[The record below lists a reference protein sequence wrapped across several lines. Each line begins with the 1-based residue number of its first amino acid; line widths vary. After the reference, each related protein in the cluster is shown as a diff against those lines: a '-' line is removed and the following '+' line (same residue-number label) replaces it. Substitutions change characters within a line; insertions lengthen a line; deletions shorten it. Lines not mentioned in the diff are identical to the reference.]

1 MIYKMAE
8 EKENLTEAAEE
19 TAKEAENPAEEA
31 APEEQTAPEEETAAP
46 AEEAPEPSAEEKLAA
61 EIESLKKELADEKEK
76 YLRLDAEYYN
86 YRTRSLKEKQDAYD
100 NALMKTV
107 TEVLSVIDNFERA
120 ACADCSDENYKKGVD
135 MIFRQ
140 YLAILEKLGVSEI
153 PAEGQPFD
161 PNLHNAVSSC
171 EDENL
176 GENTVAA
183 VLQKG
188 YALGKKVIRHA
199 MVTVANP

>member
-1 MIYKMAE
+1 MTEEVKDPSQQTSEAE
-8 EKENLTEAAEE
+8 ESMKNAAEAAETDAAADVATETEAA
-19 TAKEAENPAEEA
+19 
-31 APEEQTAPEEETAAP
+31 
-46 AEEAPEPSAEEKLAA
+46 AA
-61 EIESLKKELADEKEK
+61 EADKTAELQQKIEALEKELADEKEK

-100 NALMKTV
+100 NALTKAV

-120 ACADCSDENYKKGVD
+120 LTAECADANFKKGVE

-140 YLAILEKLGVSEI
+140 YTAILEKLGVKEI
-153 PAEGQPFD
+153 EAEGKPFD
-161 PNLHNAVSSC
+161 PNVHNAVSQIT
-171 EDENL
+171 DENL

-188 YALGKKVIRHA
+188 YIMGNKVIRHA

>member
-1 MIYKMAE
+1 MAE
-8 EKENLTEAAEE
+8 EVKDPSQQTSEAEESMKNAAEAAETDAAADVATETEAA
-19 TAKEAENPAEEA
+19 
-31 APEEQTAPEEETAAP
+31 
-46 AEEAPEPSAEEKLAA
+46 AA
-61 EIESLKKELADEKEK
+61 EADKTAELQQKIEALEKELADEKEK

-100 NALMKTV
+100 NALTKAV

-120 ACADCSDENYKKGVD
+120 LTAEYADANFKKGVE

-140 YLAILEKLGVSEI
+140 YTAILEKLGVKEI
-153 PAEGQPFD
+153 EAEGKPFD
-161 PNLHNAVSSC
+161 PNFHNAVSQIT
-171 EDENL
+171 DENL

-183 VLQKG
+183 VLRKG
-188 YALGKKVIRHA
+188 YIMGNKVIRHA

>member
-1 MIYKMAE
+1 MAE
-8 EKENLTEAAEE
+8 EVKDPSQQTSEAEESMKNAAEAAETDAAADVATETEAAAAGADK
-19 TAKEAENPAEEA
+19 TAELQQKIEALE
-31 APEEQTAPEEETAAP
+31 
-46 AEEAPEPSAEEKLAA
+46 
-61 EIESLKKELADEKEK
+61 KELADEKEK

-100 NALMKTV
+100 NALTKAV

-120 ACADCSDENYKKGVD
+120 LTAECADANFKKGVE

-140 YLAILEKLGVSEI
+140 YTAILEKLGVKEI
-153 PAEGQPFD
+153 EAEGKPFD
-161 PNLHNAVSSC
+161 PNFHNAVSQIT
-171 EDENL
+171 DENL

-188 YALGKKVIRHA
+188 YIMGNKVIRHA

>member
-8 EKENLTEAAEE
+8 EKKQTEKTGQEAVEQEAAKQPEADAKAAEKIEE
-19 TAKEAENPAEEA
+19 PAAEPQKEL
-31 APEEQTAPEEETAAP
+31 
-46 AEEAPEPSAEEKLAA
+46 SAEEKLQA
-61 EIESLKKELADEKEK
+61 EVDSLKKELADEKEK

-86 YRTRSLKEKQDAYD
+86 YRTRSLKEKQEAYD
-100 NALMKTV
+100 NALCKTV

-120 ACADCSDENYKKGVD
+120 ANAECSDENFKKGVD
-135 MIFRQ
+135 MIFKQ

-153 PAEGQPFD
+153 PAQGQPFD

-188 YALGKKVIRHA
+188 YTLGKKVIRHA

>member
-1 MIYKMAE
+1 MISKMAE
-8 EKENLTEAAEE
+8 DIKKEPSEQPEETEQTDDQSAADNEGQGQTEQPDEKEALQKEVEE
-19 TAKEAENPAEEA
+19 
-31 APEEQTAPEEETAAP
+31 
-46 AEEAPEPSAEEKLAA
+46 
-61 EIESLKKELADEKEK
+61 LKKELSDEKEK

-100 NALMKTV
+100 NALIKAV
-107 TEVLSVIDNFERA
+107 TEILSVIDNFERA
-120 ACADCSDENYKKGVD
+120 ICAECSDANFKKGVE
-135 MIFRQ
+135 MIFKQ
-140 YLAILEKLGVSEI
+140 YTAILEKLGVTEI
-153 PAEGQPFD
+153 EAQGQPFD
-161 PNLHNAVSSC
+161 PNFHNAVSQT

-188 YALGKKVIRHA
+188 YVMGGKVIRHA

>member
-1 MIYKMAE
+1 MAE
-8 EKENLTEAAEE
+8 EVKDPSQQTSEAEESMEKAAEAAETDAAADVATETEAAATEADA
-19 TAKEAENPAEEA
+19 TAELQQKIEALE
-31 APEEQTAPEEETAAP
+31 
-46 AEEAPEPSAEEKLAA
+46 
-61 EIESLKKELADEKEK
+61 KELADEKEK

-100 NALMKTV
+100 NALTKAV

-120 ACADCSDENYKKGVD
+120 LTAECADANFKKGVE

-140 YLAILEKLGVSEI
+140 YTAILEKLGVKEI
-153 PAEGQPFD
+153 EAEGKPFD
-161 PNLHNAVSSC
+161 PNFHNAVSQIT
-171 EDENL
+171 DENL

-188 YALGKKVIRHA
+188 YIMGNKVIRHA

>member
-1 MIYKMAE
+1 MTEEVKDPSQQTSEAE
-8 EKENLTEAAEE
+8 ESMKNAAEAAETDAAADVATETEAA
-19 TAKEAENPAEEA
+19 
-31 APEEQTAPEEETAAP
+31 
-46 AEEAPEPSAEEKLAA
+46 AA
-61 EIESLKKELADEKEK
+61 EADKTAELQQKIESLEKELADEKEK

-100 NALMKTV
+100 NALTKAV

-120 ACADCSDENYKKGVD
+120 LTAECADANFKKGVE

-140 YLAILEKLGVSEI
+140 YTAILEKLGVKEI
-153 PAEGQPFD
+153 EAEGKPFD
-161 PNLHNAVSSC
+161 PNFHNAVSQIT
-171 EDENL
+171 DENL

-188 YALGKKVIRHA
+188 YIMGNKVIRHA

>member
-1 MIYKMAE
+1 MAE
-8 EKENLTEAAEE
+8 EVKDPSQQTSEAEESMENAAEAAETDAAADVATETEAA
-19 TAKEAENPAEEA
+19 
-31 APEEQTAPEEETAAP
+31 
-46 AEEAPEPSAEEKLAA
+46 AA
-61 EIESLKKELADEKEK
+61 EADKTAELQQKIEALEKELADEKEK

-100 NALMKTV
+100 NALTKAV

-120 ACADCSDENYKKGVD
+120 LTAECADANFKKGVE

-140 YLAILEKLGVSEI
+140 YTAILEKLGVKEI
-153 PAEGQPFD
+153 EAEGKPFD
-161 PNLHNAVSSC
+161 PNFHNAVSQIT
-171 EDENL
+171 DENL

-188 YALGKKVIRHA
+188 YIMGNKVIRHA

>member
-1 MIYKMAE
+1 MAE
-8 EKENLTEAAEE
+8 EVKDPSQQTSEAEESMKNAAEAAETDAAADVATE
-19 TAKEAENPAEEA
+19 KEAA
-31 APEEQTAPEEETAAP
+31 
-46 AEEAPEPSAEEKLAA
+46 AA
-61 EIESLKKELADEKEK
+61 EADATAELQQKIEALEKELADEKEK

-100 NALMKTV
+100 NALTKAV

-120 ACADCSDENYKKGVD
+120 LTAECADANFKKGVE

-140 YLAILEKLGVSEI
+140 YTAILEKLGVKEI
-153 PAEGQPFD
+153 EAEGKPFD
-161 PNLHNAVSSC
+161 PNFHNAVSQIT
-171 EDENL
+171 DENL

-188 YALGKKVIRHA
+188 YIMGNKVIRHA

>member
-1 MIYKMAE
+1 MAE
-8 EKENLTEAAEE
+8 EVKDPSQQTSEAEESMEKAAEAAETDAAADVATE
-19 TAKEAENPAEEA
+19 KEAA
-31 APEEQTAPEEETAAP
+31 
-46 AEEAPEPSAEEKLAA
+46 AA
-61 EIESLKKELADEKEK
+61 EADATAELQQKIEALEKELADEKEK
-76 YLRLDAEYYN
+76 DLRLDAEYYN

-100 NALMKTV
+100 NALTKAV

-120 ACADCSDENYKKGVD
+120 LTAECADANFKKGVE

-140 YLAILEKLGVSEI
+140 YTAILEKLGVKEI
-153 PAEGQPFD
+153 EAEGKPFD
-161 PNLHNAVSSC
+161 PNFHNAVSQIT
-171 EDENL
+171 DENL

-188 YALGKKVIRHA
+188 YIMGNKVIRHA

>member
-1 MIYKMAE
+1 MAE
-8 EKENLTEAAEE
+8 EVKDPSQQTSEAEESMKNAAEAAETDAAADVAAE
-19 TAKEAENPAEEA
+19 KEAA
-31 APEEQTAPEEETAAP
+31 
-46 AEEAPEPSAEEKLAA
+46 AA
-61 EIESLKKELADEKEK
+61 EADATAELQQKIEALEKELADEKEK

-100 NALMKTV
+100 NALTKAV

-120 ACADCSDENYKKGVD
+120 LTAECADANFKKGVE

-140 YLAILEKLGVSEI
+140 YTAILEKLGVKEI
-153 PAEGQPFD
+153 EAEGKPFD
-161 PNLHNAVSSC
+161 PNFHNAVSQIT
-171 EDENL
+171 DENL

-188 YALGKKVIRHA
+188 YIMGNKVIRHA

>member
-1 MIYKMAE
+1 MTEEVKDPSQQTSEAE
-8 EKENLTEAAEE
+8 ESMKNAAEAAETDAAADVAAE
-19 TAKEAENPAEEA
+19 KEAA
-31 APEEQTAPEEETAAP
+31 
-46 AEEAPEPSAEEKLAA
+46 AA
-61 EIESLKKELADEKEK
+61 EADATAELQQKIEALEKELADEKEK

-100 NALMKTV
+100 NALTKAV

-120 ACADCSDENYKKGVD
+120 LTAECADANFKKGVE

-140 YLAILEKLGVSEI
+140 YTAILEKLGVKEI
-153 PAEGQPFD
+153 EAEGKPFD
-161 PNLHNAVSSC
+161 PNFHNAVSQIT
-171 EDENL
+171 DENL

-188 YALGKKVIRHA
+188 YIMGNKVIRHA

>member
-1 MIYKMAE
+1 MTEEVKDPSQQTSEAE
-8 EKENLTEAAEE
+8 ESMKNAAEAAETDAAADVATETEAA
-19 TAKEAENPAEEA
+19 
-31 APEEQTAPEEETAAP
+31 
-46 AEEAPEPSAEEKLAA
+46 AA
-61 EIESLKKELADEKEK
+61 EADKTAELQQKIEALEKELADEKEK

-100 NALMKTV
+100 NALTKAV
-107 TEVLSVIDNFERA
+107 TEILSVIDNFERA
-120 ACADCSDENYKKGVD
+120 LTAECADANFKKGVE

-140 YLAILEKLGVSEI
+140 YTAILEKLGVKEI
-153 PAEGQPFD
+153 EAEGKPFD
-161 PNLHNAVSSC
+161 PNFHNAVSQIT
-171 EDENL
+171 DENL

-188 YALGKKVIRHA
+188 YIMGNKVIRHA

>member
-1 MIYKMAE
+1 MAE
-8 EKENLTEAAEE
+8 EKKQTDKTE
-19 TAKEAENPAEEA
+19 
-31 APEEQTAPEEETAAP
+31 Q
-46 AEEAPEPSAEEKLAA
+46 EAPEQEAAKPEADAAAAEKVEEPAAEPQKELTPEEKLQA
-61 EIESLKKELADEKEK
+61 EVEGLKKELAEEKEK

-86 YRTRSLKEKQDAYD
+86 YRTRSIKEKQEAYD
-100 NALMKTV
+100 NALCKTV

-120 ACADCSDENYKKGVD
+120 ANAECSDENFKKGVD
-135 MIFRQ
+135 MIFKQ

-188 YALGKKVIRHA
+188 YTLGKKVIRHA

>member
-1 MIYKMAE
+1 MAE
-8 EKENLTEAAEE
+8 EKEKQTDNAVDSDAEQEVTAAEEAAE
-19 TAKEAENPAEEA
+19 TEAPENADKPSEEA
-31 APEEQTAPEEETAAP
+31 APEPT
-46 AEEAPEPSAEEKLAA
+46 AEEKLAA
-61 EIESLKKELADEKEK
+61 EVESLKKELADEKEK

-107 TEVLSVIDNFERA
+107 TEVLGVIDNFERA
-120 ACADCSDENYKKGVD
+120 ATAECSDENFKKGID
-135 MIFRQ
+135 MIFKQ
-140 YLAILEKLGVSEI
+140 YLTILEKLGVSEI
-153 PAEGQPFD
+153 NAVGQPFD

-188 YALGKKVIRHA
+188 YTLGKKVIRHA

>member
-1 MIYKMAE
+1 MAE
-8 EKENLTEAAEE
+8 EVKDPSQQTYEAEESMKNAAEAAETDAAADVATETEAA
-19 TAKEAENPAEEA
+19 
-31 APEEQTAPEEETAAP
+31 
-46 AEEAPEPSAEEKLAA
+46 AA
-61 EIESLKKELADEKEK
+61 EADKTAELQQKIEALEKELADEKEK

-100 NALMKTV
+100 NALTKAV

-120 ACADCSDENYKKGVD
+120 LTAECADANFKKGVE

-140 YLAILEKLGVSEI
+140 YTAILEKLGVKEI
-153 PAEGQPFD
+153 EAEGKPFD
-161 PNLHNAVSSC
+161 PNFHNAVSQIT
-171 EDENL
+171 DENL

-188 YALGKKVIRHA
+188 YIMGNKVIRHA

>member
-1 MIYKMAE
+1 MAE
-8 EKENLTEAAEE
+8 EVKDPSQQTSEAEESMEKAAEAAETDAAADVATE
-19 TAKEAENPAEEA
+19 KEAA
-31 APEEQTAPEEETAAP
+31 
-46 AEEAPEPSAEEKLAA
+46 AA
-61 EIESLKKELADEKEK
+61 EADATAELQQKIEALEKELADEKEK

-100 NALMKTV
+100 NALTKAV
-107 TEVLSVIDNFERA
+107 IEVLSVIDNFERA
-120 ACADCSDENYKKGVD
+120 LTAECADANFKKGVE

-140 YLAILEKLGVSEI
+140 YTAILEKLGVKEI
-153 PAEGQPFD
+153 EAEGKPFD
-161 PNLHNAVSSC
+161 PNFHNAVSQIT
-171 EDENL
+171 DENL

-188 YALGKKVIRHA
+188 YIMGNKVIRHA

>member
-1 MIYKMAE
+1 MTEEVKDPSQQTSEAE
-8 EKENLTEAAEE
+8 ESMENAAEAAETDAAADVATETEAA
-19 TAKEAENPAEEA
+19 
-31 APEEQTAPEEETAAP
+31 
-46 AEEAPEPSAEEKLAA
+46 AA
-61 EIESLKKELADEKEK
+61 EADKTAELQQKIEALEKELADEKEK

-100 NALMKTV
+100 NALTKAV

-120 ACADCSDENYKKGVD
+120 LTAECADANFKKGVE

-140 YLAILEKLGVSEI
+140 YTAILEKLGVKEI
-153 PAEGQPFD
+153 EAEGKPFD
-161 PNLHNAVSSC
+161 PNFHNAVSQIT
-171 EDENL
+171 DENL

-183 VLQKG
+183 VLRKG
-188 YALGKKVIRHA
+188 YIMGNKVIRHA

>member
-1 MIYKMAE
+1 MTEEVKDPSQQTSEAE
-8 EKENLTEAAEE
+8 ESMKNAAEAAETDAAADVATETEAA
-19 TAKEAENPAEEA
+19 
-31 APEEQTAPEEETAAP
+31 
-46 AEEAPEPSAEEKLAA
+46 AA
-61 EIESLKKELADEKEK
+61 EADKTSELQQKIEALEKELADEKEK

-100 NALMKTV
+100 NALTKAV

-120 ACADCSDENYKKGVD
+120 LTAECADANFKKGVE

-140 YLAILEKLGVSEI
+140 YTAILEKLGVKEI
-153 PAEGQPFD
+153 EAEGKPFD
-161 PNLHNAVSSC
+161 PNFHNAVSQIT
-171 EDENL
+171 DENL

-183 VLQKG
+183 VLRKG
-188 YALGKKVIRHA
+188 YIMGNKVIRHA

>member
-8 EKENLTEAAEE
+8 EKKQTEKAGQEAAEQE
-19 TAKEAENPAEEA
+19 TAKQPEADAAAAEKVEEPA
-31 APEEQTAPEEETAAP
+31 
-46 AEEAPEPSAEEKLAA
+46 AEPQKELSAEEKLRA
-61 EIESLKKELADEKEK
+61 EVESLKKELADEKEK

-86 YRTRSLKEKQDAYD
+86 YRTRSIKEKQEAYD
-100 NALMKTV
+100 NALCKTV

-120 ACADCSDENYKKGVD
+120 ANAECSDENFKKGVD
-135 MIFRQ
+135 MIFKQ

-153 PAEGQPFD
+153 PAQGQPFD

-188 YALGKKVIRHA
+188 YTLGKKVIRHA

>member
-1 MIYKMAE
+1 MAE
-8 EKENLTEAAEE
+8 DENIKEQS
-19 TAKEAENPAEEA
+19 EAEVLEE
-31 APEEQTAPEEETAAP
+31 APEEQPAEAETP
-46 AEEAPEPSAEEKLAA
+46 AEETPDNSPEA
-61 EIESLKKELADEKEK
+61 EIERLKKELADEKEK

-86 YRTRSLKEKQDAYD
+86 YRTRTAKEKADAYD
-100 NALMKTV
+100 NATVSAV
-107 TEVLSVIDNFERA
+107 TEILSVVDNFERA
-120 ACADCSDENYKKGVD
+120 LAAKTEDENFKKGVD

-153 PAEGQPFD
+153 PAEGAEFD
-161 PNLHNAVSSC
+161 PNFHNAVSSI

-188 YALGKKVIRHA
+188 YMVGKKIIRPA

>member
-1 MIYKMAE
+1 MAE
-8 EKENLTEAAEE
+8 EVKDPSQQTSEAEESMEKAAEAAETDAAADVAAE
-19 TAKEAENPAEEA
+19 KEAA
-31 APEEQTAPEEETAAP
+31 
-46 AEEAPEPSAEEKLAA
+46 AA
-61 EIESLKKELADEKEK
+61 EADATAELQQKIEALEKELADEKEK

-100 NALMKTV
+100 NALTKAV

-120 ACADCSDENYKKGVD
+120 LTAECADANFKKGVE

-140 YLAILEKLGVSEI
+140 YTAILEKLGVKEI
-153 PAEGQPFD
+153 EAEGKPFD
-161 PNLHNAVSSC
+161 PNFHNAVSQIT
-171 EDENL
+171 DENL

-183 VLQKG
+183 VLRKG
-188 YALGKKVIRHA
+188 YIMGNKVIRHA

>member
-1 MIYKMAE
+1 MTEEVKVPSQQTSEAE
-8 EKENLTEAAEE
+8 ESMKNAAEAAETDAAADVATETEAA
-19 TAKEAENPAEEA
+19 
-31 APEEQTAPEEETAAP
+31 
-46 AEEAPEPSAEEKLAA
+46 AA
-61 EIESLKKELADEKEK
+61 EADKTAELQQKIEALEKELADEKEK

-100 NALMKTV
+100 NALTKAV

-120 ACADCSDENYKKGVD
+120 LTAECADANFKKGVE

-140 YLAILEKLGVSEI
+140 YTAILEKLGVKEI
-153 PAEGQPFD
+153 EAEGKPFD
-161 PNLHNAVSSC
+161 PNFHNAVSQIT
-171 EDENL
+171 DENL

-188 YALGKKVIRHA
+188 YIMGNKVIRHA

>member
-1 MIYKMAE
+1 MAE
-8 EKENLTEAAEE
+8 EVKDPSQQTSEAEESMEKAAEAAETDAAADVATE
-19 TAKEAENPAEEA
+19 KEAA
-31 APEEQTAPEEETAAP
+31 
-46 AEEAPEPSAEEKLAA
+46 AA
-61 EIESLKKELADEKEK
+61 EADATAELQQKIEALEKELADEKEK

-100 NALMKTV
+100 NALTKAV

-120 ACADCSDENYKKGVD
+120 LTAECADANFKKGVE

-140 YLAILEKLGVSEI
+140 YTAILEKLGVKEI
-153 PAEGQPFD
+153 EAEGKPFD
-161 PNLHNAVSSC
+161 PNFHNAVSQIT
-171 EDENL
+171 DENL

-188 YALGKKVIRHA
+188 YIMGSKVIRHA

>member
-1 MIYKMAE
+1 MAE
-8 EKENLTEAAEE
+8 EVKDPSQQTSEAEESMEKAAEAAETDAAADVAAE
-19 TAKEAENPAEEA
+19 KEAA
-31 APEEQTAPEEETAAP
+31 
-46 AEEAPEPSAEEKLAA
+46 AA
-61 EIESLKKELADEKEK
+61 EADATAELQQKIEALEKELADEKEK

-100 NALMKTV
+100 NALTKAV
-107 TEVLSVIDNFERA
+107 TEVLSVINNFERA
-120 ACADCSDENYKKGVD
+120 LTAECADANFKKGVE

-140 YLAILEKLGVSEI
+140 YTAILEKLGVKEI
-153 PAEGQPFD
+153 EAEGKPFD
-161 PNLHNAVSSC
+161 PNFHNAVSQIT
-171 EDENL
+171 DENL

-188 YALGKKVIRHA
+188 YIMGNKVIRHA

>member
-1 MIYKMAE
+1 MTEEVKDPSQQTSEAE
-8 EKENLTEAAEE
+8 ESMKNAAEAAETDAAADVATE
-19 TAKEAENPAEEA
+19 TVA
-31 APEEQTAPEEETAAP
+31 A
-46 AEEAPEPSAEEKLAA
+46 AA
-61 EIESLKKELADEKEK
+61 EADKTAELQQKIEALEKELADEKEK

-100 NALMKTV
+100 NALTKAV

-120 ACADCSDENYKKGVD
+120 LTAECADANFKKGVE

-140 YLAILEKLGVSEI
+140 YTAILEKLGVKEI
-153 PAEGQPFD
+153 EAEGKPFD
-161 PNLHNAVSSC
+161 PNFHNAVSQIT
-171 EDENL
+171 DENL

-183 VLQKG
+183 VLRKG
-188 YALGKKVIRHA
+188 YIMGNKVIRHA

>member
-1 MIYKMAE
+1 MAE
-8 EKENLTEAAEE
+8 EVKDPSQQTSEAEESMKNAAEAAETDAAADVATETEAAAAGADK
-19 TAKEAENPAEEA
+19 TAELQQKIEALE
-31 APEEQTAPEEETAAP
+31 
-46 AEEAPEPSAEEKLAA
+46 
-61 EIESLKKELADEKEK
+61 KELADEKEK

-100 NALMKTV
+100 NALTKAV

-120 ACADCSDENYKKGVD
+120 LTAECADANFKKGVE

-140 YLAILEKLGVSEI
+140 YTAILEKLGVKEI
-153 PAEGQPFD
+153 EAEGKPFD
-161 PNLHNAVSSC
+161 PNFHNAVSQIT
-171 EDENL
+171 DENL

-183 VLQKG
+183 VLRKG
-188 YALGKKVIRHA
+188 YIMGNKVIRHA

>member
-1 MIYKMAE
+1 MAE
-8 EKENLTEAAEE
+8 EVKDPSQQTSEAEESMEKAAEAAETDAAADVATE
-19 TAKEAENPAEEA
+19 KEAA
-31 APEEQTAPEEETAAP
+31 
-46 AEEAPEPSAEEKLAA
+46 AA
-61 EIESLKKELADEKEK
+61 ESDATAELQQKIEALEKELADEKEK

-100 NALMKTV
+100 NALTKAV

-120 ACADCSDENYKKGVD
+120 LTAECADANFKKGVE

-140 YLAILEKLGVSEI
+140 YTAILEKLGVKEI
-153 PAEGQPFD
+153 EAEGKPFD
-161 PNLHNAVSSC
+161 PNFHNAVSQIT
-171 EDENL
+171 DENL

-188 YALGKKVIRHA
+188 YIMGNKVIRHA

>member
-1 MIYKMAE
+1 MAE
-8 EKENLTEAAEE
+8 EVKDPSQQTSEAEESMEKAAEAAETDAAADVAAE
-19 TAKEAENPAEEA
+19 KEAA
-31 APEEQTAPEEETAAP
+31 
-46 AEEAPEPSAEEKLAA
+46 AA
-61 EIESLKKELADEKEK
+61 EADATAELQQKIEALEKELADEKEK

-100 NALMKTV
+100 NALTKAV

-120 ACADCSDENYKKGVD
+120 LTAECADANFKKGVE

-140 YLAILEKLGVSEI
+140 YTAILEKLGVKEI
-153 PAEGQPFD
+153 EAEGKPFD
-161 PNLHNAVSSC
+161 PNFHNAVSQIT
-171 EDENL
+171 DENL

-188 YALGKKVIRHA
+188 YIMGNKVIRHA

>member
-1 MIYKMAE
+1 MAE
-8 EKENLTEAAEE
+8 EVKDPSQQTSEAEESMEKAAEAAETDAAADVATE
-19 TAKEAENPAEEA
+19 KEAA
-31 APEEQTAPEEETAAP
+31 
-46 AEEAPEPSAEEKLAA
+46 AA
-61 EIESLKKELADEKEK
+61 EADKTAELQQKIEALEKELADEKEK

-100 NALMKTV
+100 NALTKAV

-120 ACADCSDENYKKGVD
+120 LTAECADANFKKGVE

-140 YLAILEKLGVSEI
+140 YTAILEKLGVKEI
-153 PAEGQPFD
+153 EAEGKPFD
-161 PNLHNAVSSC
+161 PNFHNAVSQIT
-171 EDENL
+171 DENL

-188 YALGKKVIRHA
+188 YIMGNKVIRHA

>member
-1 MIYKMAE
+1 MTEEVKGPSQQTSEAE
-8 EKENLTEAAEE
+8 ESMKNAAEAAETDAAADVATETEAA
-19 TAKEAENPAEEA
+19 
-31 APEEQTAPEEETAAP
+31 
-46 AEEAPEPSAEEKLAA
+46 AA
-61 EIESLKKELADEKEK
+61 EADKTAELQQKIEALEKELADEKEK

-100 NALMKTV
+100 NALTKAV

-120 ACADCSDENYKKGVD
+120 LTAECADANFKKGVE

-140 YLAILEKLGVSEI
+140 YTAILEKLGVKEI
-153 PAEGQPFD
+153 EAEGKPFD
-161 PNLHNAVSSC
+161 PNFHNAVSQIT
-171 EDENL
+171 DENL

-188 YALGKKVIRHA
+188 YIMGNKVIRHA

>member
-1 MIYKMAE
+1 MAE
-8 EKENLTEAAEE
+8 EVKDPSQQTSEAEESMKNAAEAAETDAAADVATETEAA
-19 TAKEAENPAEEA
+19 
-31 APEEQTAPEEETAAP
+31 
-46 AEEAPEPSAEEKLAA
+46 AA
-61 EIESLKKELADEKEK
+61 ETDKTAELQQKIEPLEKELADEKEK

-100 NALMKTV
+100 NALTKAV

-120 ACADCSDENYKKGVD
+120 LTAECADANFKKGVE

-140 YLAILEKLGVSEI
+140 YTAILEKLGVKEI
-153 PAEGQPFD
+153 EAEGKPFD
-161 PNLHNAVSSC
+161 PNFHNAVSQIT
-171 EDENL
+171 DENL

-183 VLQKG
+183 VLRKG
-188 YALGKKVIRHA
+188 YIMGNKVIRHA

>member
-1 MIYKMAE
+1 MAE
-8 EKENLTEAAEE
+8 EVKDPSQQTSEAEESMKNAAEAAETDAAADVATE
-19 TAKEAENPAEEA
+19 TKA
-31 APEEQTAPEEETAAP
+31 A
-46 AEEAPEPSAEEKLAA
+46 AA
-61 EIESLKKELADEKEK
+61 EADKTVELQQKIEALEKELADEKEK

-100 NALMKTV
+100 NALTKAV

-120 ACADCSDENYKKGVD
+120 LTAECADANFKKGVE

-140 YLAILEKLGVSEI
+140 YTAILEKLGVKEI
-153 PAEGQPFD
+153 EAEGKPFD
-161 PNLHNAVSSC
+161 PNFHNAVSQIT
-171 EDENL
+171 DENL

-188 YALGKKVIRHA
+188 YIMGNKVIRHA

>member
-1 MIYKMAE
+1 MAE
-8 EKENLTEAAEE
+8 EVKDPSQQTSEAEESMKNAAEAAETDAAADVATE
-19 TAKEAENPAEEA
+19 TKA
-31 APEEQTAPEEETAAP
+31 A
-46 AEEAPEPSAEEKLAA
+46 AA
-61 EIESLKKELADEKEK
+61 EADKTAELQQKIEALEKELADEKEK

-86 YRTRSLKEKQDAYD
+86 YRTRTLKEKQDAYD
-100 NALMKTV
+100 NALTKAV

-120 ACADCSDENYKKGVD
+120 LTAECADANFKKGVE

-140 YLAILEKLGVSEI
+140 YTAILEKLGVKEI
-153 PAEGQPFD
+153 EAEGKPFD
-161 PNLHNAVSSC
+161 PNFHNAVSQIT
-171 EDENL
+171 DENL

-188 YALGKKVIRHA
+188 YIMGNKVIRHA